1 MKDLPIEINPGD
13 MILVDEAGMVST
25 PNIGSLIEIA
35 EDAGAVVRF
44 VGDHKQLGAVENGGL
59 FGAMVKENERAD
71 NQLSEVIRF
80 GGDSEQSAA
89 SLRLREGDT
98 STFDFY
104 NQRGWVHGGGR
115 SSMLESA
122 VSDYLSDVANGHN
135 SLLIAATN
143 KDVVALNTMIR
154 SHRIACGEV
163 NDEETITI
171 ARGESAGL
179 GDTILTRQNRVF
191 SDQNT
196 GVTTRVT
203 NGELLTLADIRDD
216 GSIIATDD
224 KGHIKHLPAD
234 YVRENVQLG
243 YAATVYRAQG
253 TTVDVTRAVID
264 QSVDRAGMYVALT
277 RGKLANHVYAV
288 TEHIL
293 DPDAEDGHYHYI
305 GNANAPGAQ
314 DVFNYVVSKDTN
326 PRAAHDIVREVID
339 EQTSPERI
347 TRLWNLGRD
356 DAITDFIDAYL
367 PDWIDTLPAHQ
378 IQQLEES
385 DEGTKPIRHAWTKM
399 IDAGIDPRA
408 AMQHA
413 TVDTDNAEDIAR
425 LIRYRLDLEFDRLDT
440 GQCNQL
446 PPITSRTDMELDEWL
461 RRHNPH
467 AVQRAQLSITAFTQ
481 PEHNDTAD
489 LDTYEDAADTV
500 DTNATENQEQ
510 AEFDDPEVYREH
522 EQQYLALAD
531 KDQQWHDENQ
541 HDAADASTAL
551 DDVEDDDYELHPGAQ
566 ASLDF
571 LAGLS
576 LGGEQQ
582 IVTSDSDQSED
593 TDEQAPADELEDEQG
608 PEL

>member
-1 MKDLPIEINPGD
+1 M
-13 MILVDEAGMVST
+13 
-25 PNIGSLIEIA
+25 
-35 EDAGAVVRF
+35 
-44 VGDHKQLGAVENGGL
+44 
-59 FGAMVKENERAD
+59 
-71 NQLSEVIRF
+71 
-80 GGDSEQSAA
+80 
-89 SLRLREGDT
+89 
-98 STFDFY
+98 
-104 NQRGWVHGGGR
+104 
-115 SSMLESA
+115 
-122 VSDYLSDVANGHN
+122 
-135 SLLIAATN
+135 
-143 KDVVALNTMIR
+143 
-154 SHRIACGEV
+154 
-163 NDEETITI
+163 
-171 ARGESAGL
+171 
-179 GDTILTRQNRVF
+179 
-191 SDQNT
+191 
-196 GVTTRVT
+196 
-203 NGELLTLADIRDD
+203 
-216 GSIIATDD
+216 
-224 KGHIKHLPAD
+224 
-234 YVRENVQLG
+234 
-243 YAATVYRAQG
+243 
-253 TTVDVTRAVID
+253 
-264 QSVDRAGMYVALT
+264 ALT

-378 IQQLEES
+378 IKQLEES
-385 DEGTKPIRHAWTKM
+385 DEGAKPIRHAWTKM

-440 GQCNQL
+440 GHRNQL

-467 AVQRAQLSITAFTQ
+467 AVQRAPLSTTAFTQ

-510 AEFDDPEVYREH
+510 AEFDDPEVYREQ

-531 KDQQWHDENQ
+531 KAQQRHDENQ

-571 LAGLS
+571 LAGLG

-582 IVTSDSDQSED
+582 SVTSDSDP
-593 TDEQAPADELEDEQG
+593 TDEQTPADELEDEQG

>member
-1 MKDLPIEINPGD
+1 MRRLLLSRAARA
-13 MILVDEAGMVST
+13 LV
-25 PNIGSLIEIA
+25 
-35 EDAGAVVRF
+35 
-44 VGDHKQLGAVENGGL
+44 
-59 FGAMVKENERAD
+59 
-71 NQLSEVIRF
+71 
-80 GGDSEQSAA
+80 
-89 SLRLREGDT
+89 
-98 STFDFY
+98 
-104 NQRGWVHGGGR
+104 W
-115 SSMLESA
+115 
-122 VSDYLSDVANGHN
+122 
-135 SLLIAATN
+135 
-143 KDVVALNTMIR
+143 
-154 SHRIACGEV
+154 
-163 NDEETITI
+163 
-171 ARGESAGL
+171 

-224 KGHIKHLPAD
+224 KGHIKHLPAG

-305 GNANAPGAQ
+305 GNAHAPGAQ

-425 LIRYRLDLEFDRLDT
+425 LRLIRYRLDLEFDRLDT
-440 GQCNQL
+440 RHRNQL

-467 AVQRAQLSITAFTQ
+467 AVQRAKKAGLNS
-481 PEHNDTAD
+481 D
-489 LDTYEDAADTV
+489 LDY
-500 DTNATENQEQ
+500 
-510 AEFDDPEVYREH
+510 YREQ
-522 EQQYLALAD
+522 E
-531 KDQQWHDENQ
+531 QQWHDETQ
-541 HDAADASTAL
+541 HDAADVSTSL
-551 DDVEDDDYELHPGAQ
+551 DDVEIYQDTDYLPDEIKHKIADDVDPLSKYRIFVDNGNAPVHDVVEDDDYELHPEAQ
-566 ASLDF
+566 ASMDF
-571 LAGLS
+571 LAGLG
-576 LGGEQQ
+576 LGESDDSYEDASDDNEDYDNTDYAPDLEEQQ
-582 IVTSDSDQSED
+582 HD
-593 TDEQAPADELEDEQG
+593 TG